1 MIPKLILVLAL
12 FVQLLAQN
20 AALDGTTQFAWNE
33 KRYNQIALNWLA
45 GTAPDAADLRL
56 IAQTC
61 LNIGGRAV
69 LGARGLCETWLKEY
83 YDETNCNGSLQPRSE
98 NGAAPTAET
107 SQMLRIIPNP
117 ADDLVRIYMNM
128 PMAKGETLQVQFLTL
143 SGQEVHTATLTPEN
157 GELAVPVQDWN
168 DGVYVARIIRGSETF
183 SQTFIVQHR

>member
-61 LNIGGRAV
+61 LNVGGRAV

-83 YDETNCNGSLQPRSE
+83 YDEGNCSIHGRSAD
-98 NGAAPTAET
+98 GAAATETDTTA
-107 SQMLRIIPNP
+107 MLRIVPNP
-117 ADDLVRIYMNM
+117 ADEVVRVFLNF
-128 PMAKGETLQVQFLTL
+128 PLAKEAIAVEFLTL
-143 SGQEVHTATLTPEN
+143 GGQEVHIATMAPES
-157 GELAVPVQDWN
+157 GELTVPVKGWP
-168 DGVYVARIIRGSETF
+168 DGVYVARATRGSKTF
-183 SQTFIVQHR
+183 NPTFIVQHR